1 MREAESVATI
11 ATIGDITRHHAR
23 TRPDRT
29 AIHYEGRDITFAE
42 LDRCANQVANGLV
55 AEGLQP
61 QARFAILSKNAPAF
75 FHLWFGGAKVDAVLV
90 PVNFRLAPAE
100 AAFVIEDAGAELL
113 FVGADFYSLVEKVQH
128 DLKSVRR
135 IIALDAGHTS
145 WIDYTHWLGAQ
156 PAHDPALPIAA
167 ENCAIQ
173 MYTSGTTGHPK
184 GAQLSHTGLL
194 YLTGVA
200 LSSFGAW
207 HENDVNLVCMPLFHI
222 GGSGWALIGLYRGVP
237 TVLLRDADPAV
248 ILRVIPEQKI
258 TKAFVVPA
266 LLLFLLQNPQCAKTD
281 FSSLELIVYGASP
294 APVDLVRNSRKAL
307 GCELAQVYGL
317 TETTGAITYLP
328 PEDHSGDRAD
338 RLKSCGK
345 PMPGIEMRVVD
356 QAGKDVAVG
365 DVGEIVTRSPQT
377 MLGYW
382 NRPDETSRAI
392 RNGWFYT
399 GDAGYLDADGY
410 IYIYDRVKDMIIS
423 GGENI
428 YPAEVENAL
437 FGHPAVADVAVIGVP
452 DDKWGEAVK
461 AIVVKRPGAE
471 ASSEELI
478 GFARERIAHY
488 KAPRTIDFVDAL
500 PRTPTGKI
508 LKREL
513 RKPFWTERER
523 QV

>member
-1 MREAESVATI
+1 MLEAETVATI
-11 ATIGDITRHHAR
+11 RTIGDVTRQHAR

-29 AIHYEGRDITFAE
+29 AINYEGQDITFAE
-42 LDRCANQVANGLV
+42 LDRRANQVANGV
-55 AEGLQP
+55 IAEGLKP
-61 QARFAILSKNAPAF
+61 QARIAILSKNAPAF
-75 FHLWFGGAKVDAVLV
+75 FDLWFGGAKADAVLV
-90 PVNFRLAPAE
+90 PVNFRLAPPE
-100 AAFVIEDAGAELL
+100 VAFVIEDAGAELL
-113 FVGADFYSLVEKVQH
+113 FVGADFYPLVEKVQR

-135 IIALDAGHTS
+135 IIALDGAHAS
-145 WIDYTHWLGAQ
+145 WIGYGEWLAAQ
-156 PAHDPALPIAA
+156 PLRDPALPISTDH
-167 ENCAIQ
+167 CAIQ

-184 GAQLSHTGLL
+184 GAQLSHANLLPLAEGGLRQ
-194 YLTGVA
+194 
-200 LSSFGAW
+200 FGNW
-207 HENDVNLVCMPLFHI
+207 HEADANLVCMPLFHI
-222 GGSGWALIGLYRGVP
+222 GGSGWALVGFYRGIK
-237 TVLLRDADPAV
+237 TVLMRDADPAA
-248 ILRVIPEQKI
+248 ILRVIPEQKV

-294 APVDLVRNSRKAL
+294 APVDLVRNAL
-307 GCELAQVYGL
+307 KVFGCALAQVYGL

-328 PEDHSGDRAD
+328 PEDHSEKSAE

-345 PMPGIEMRVVD
+345 PMAGVEMRVVD
-356 QAGKDVAVG
+356 ASGNDVAIG
-365 DVGEIVTRSPQT
+365 EVGEIITRSPQN
-377 MLGYW
+377 MMGYW
-382 NRPDETSRAI
+382 HQPAATNRAI
-392 RNGWFYT
+392 RNGWFHT
-399 GDAGYLDADGY
+399 GDAGYLDSAGY

-428 YPAEVENAL
+428 YPAEVESAL

-461 AIVVKRPGAE
+461 AMVVKRPGAE
-471 ASSEELI
+471 VNAEELI

-488 KAPRTIDFVDAL
+488 KAPRTIDFVEAL

-513 RKPFWTERER
+513 RKPFWAGRDR